1 MALSLSL
8 GAIGPLNE
16 WKDVTN
22 PKTVGNQSK
31 TRSPYYLG
39 QWLDAGC
46 HRPTVFLSLGR
57 FTNIQVPFFSR
68 AFISSITVD
77 FQLGSSKAS
86 LIILGT
92 NRLDIF
98 EVNAL

>member
-16 WKDVTN
+16 WEDVTN
-22 PKTVGNQSK
+22 PKTVGDQSK

-46 HRPTVFLSLGR
+46 HRPTVFC
-57 FTNIQVPFFSR
+57 P
-68 AFISSITVD
+68 
-77 FQLGSSKAS
+77 
-86 LIILGT
+86 
-92 NRLDIF
+92 
-98 EVNAL
+98 